1 MTRIGC
7 YYISPKKTQLKKK
20 ASLKLISQYI
30 QQAIHTDVADGMQY
44 INMKN
49 VIKCVKSV
57 KSSML
62 SC

>member
-30 QQAIHTDVADGMQY
+30 QQAIRTDVADGMQ
-44 INMKN
+44 
-49 VIKCVKSV
+49 
-57 KSSML
+57 
-62 SC
+62 